1 MTIAELRQEFYASLL
16 GRYPSEEVGSFLT
29 ILSEKILNLKRIDL
43 VLRSNNELSENQQQ
57 EFKNAVKRLQKFE
70 PIQYIT
76 GETEFFS
83 LPFKV
88 NKHTLI
94 PRPETEEL
102 VQWILDISQTKNPA
116 NLDILDIGTGSGC
129 IAISLAKNLTP
140 AAVSALDISSEALK
154 IAHRNAINNKV
165 AITFEQR
172 DILKVSKLP
181 KLYDIIVSNP
191 PYVREMEKKAM
202 HKNVLE
208 YEPAAAL
215 FVSNVDPLVFY
226 KAIARLAKHNLKPGG
241 ALFFE
246 INEYLSET
254 LSVELKNI
262 GFNAIEIRKD
272 LFGKDRMIKCALHE

>member
-1 MTIAELRQEFYASLL
+1 MTIAELRQEFYSSLL
-16 GRYPSEEVGSFLT
+16 GRYPSEEVGSFFT

-102 VQWILDISQTKNPA
+102 VQWILDIRQTKDPA
-116 NLDILDIGTGSGC
+116 NLHILDIGTGSGC
-129 IAISLAKNLTP
+129 IAISLAKHLSHS
-140 AAVSALDISSEALK
+140 AVSALDISSEALK

-165 AITFEQR
+165 AITFEER